1 MTGLEKANVWLNEE
15 QTDILGDLMD
25 CKDNKDM
32 VDLML
37 FQ

>member
-1 MTGLEKANVWLNEE
+1 
-15 QTDILGDLMD
+15 MD

-32 VDLML
+32 VDLVL